1 MVKRIEY
8 YADLT
13 SGKAVD
19 ADEQSRLVRENWIK
33 AAKEHGDSPDAT
45 IRDLYAR
52 ELNTE
57 AALKWIKPTD
67 WIIDVGCGNGF
78 ATAKYAEKAE
88 RTIGVDYISEF
99 VDHATRLHSEIA
111 KGHRLEFIE
120 GDVRDLAWIKDTF
133 GMFDKVLSER
143 TLINLASWEEQILA
157 LDQLAS
163 LVKVGGYLFLLEV
176 TNQGHE
182 SVDKA
187 RQRYGLDILEKHWN
201 NVYLDE
207 ELLIEHLASDF
218 QLVKKESFS
227 LYTLISK
234 VLYPATIMPEE
245 PQFDAPINSIA
256 RDLSK
261 VFSLN
266 EDIGHTILF
275 VFKRETW

>member
-1 MVKRIEY
+1 MNKRIEY
-8 YADLT
+8 YDDLT
-13 SGKAVD
+13 SGKSVD
-19 ADEQSRLVRENWIK
+19 ADEHSRLVRENWTK
-33 AAKEHGDSPDAT
+33 AAQEHGDAPDAT
-45 IRDLYAR
+45 IRDLYCR

-57 AALKWIKPTD
+57 KVASLIRQSD
-67 WIIDVGCGNGF
+67 WVLDVGCGNGF
-78 ATAKYAEKAE
+78 TTAEYAKRAE

-99 VDHATRLHSEIA
+99 IDHATRLHSEIA

-207 ELLIEHLASDF
+207 ELLIEHLAGNF
-218 QLVKKESFS
+218 QLVEKESFS
-227 LYTLISK
+227 LYTLLSK
-234 VLYPATIMPEE
+234 VLYPAIIAPEE

-256 RDLSK
+256 KDLSAFFTLK
-261 VFSLN
+261 
-266 EDIGHTILF
+266 EDIGHTRLY